1 MLMIRLSRFGKTKQP
16 TYRLIV
22 SEKTKDPW
30 GDYLENLGTFN
41 PRSNPPEIKFKADR
55 IKFWLSKGAQLSETV
70 NNLLIDLKVI
80 EGDKRKKVSI
90 SKRRKVKLDEKAK
103 ATKPAAASAPA
114 EATPVVEEKLVV
126 EEKPAE

>member
-16 TYRLIV
+16 TYRLII

-30 GDYLENLGTFN
+30 GDYLENLGTYN

-55 IKFWLSKGAQLSETV
+55 IKYWIGKGAQLSETV

-80 EGDKRKKVSI
+80 EGSKRRKVSI
-90 SKRRKVKLDEKAK
+90 SKKRKVKLAEKAK
-103 ATKPAAASAPA
+103 SAKPASAPTEPPEPA
-114 EATPVVEEKLVV
+114 
-126 EEKPAE
+126 PAEVAPAA

>member
-16 TYRLIV
+16 TYRLII

-30 GDYLENLGTFN
+30 GDYLENLGTYN

-55 IKFWLSKGAQLSETV
+55 IKYWIGKGAQLSETV

-80 EGDKRKKVSI
+80 EGSKRRKVSI
-90 SKRRKVKLDEKAK
+90 SKRRKVKLAEKAK
-103 ATKPAAASAPA
+103 LAKPASAPTEPTEPA
-114 EATPVVEEKLVV
+114 
-126 EEKPAE
+126 PAEVAPAA